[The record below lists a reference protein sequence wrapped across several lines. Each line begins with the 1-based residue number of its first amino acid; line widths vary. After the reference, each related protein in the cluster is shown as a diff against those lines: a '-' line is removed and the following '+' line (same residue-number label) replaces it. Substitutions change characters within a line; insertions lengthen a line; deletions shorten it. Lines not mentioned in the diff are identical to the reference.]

1 MLRLNGTPRPYSWT
15 LETGLSLRQSFSD
28 IKWWRNWW
36 CKQDGCYTYK
46 CVRWIADTDKTRSI
60 LGRKLEMTII
70 CLFWYTQEEDI
81 QRQVIQLFQTGCFW
95 INFRKLVCH
104 PKQFEL
110 KHHQNSYQEH
120 YLYWSIIKRGL
131 VWLSSLWAVLI
142 LEDNFWLQKFFYQIC
157 WRCLFT

>member
-1 MLRLNGTPRPYSWT
+1 
-15 LETGLSLRQSFSD
+15 
-28 IKWWRNWW
+28 
-36 CKQDGCYTYK
+36 
-46 CVRWIADTDKTRSI
+46 
-60 LGRKLEMTII
+60 MTII

-81 QRQVIQLFQTGCFW
+81 LRRVIQLFQTGCFW

-131 VWLSSLWAVLI
+131 SGWVVCEQFWYWKIIFDYKNSSIKSVGDVCLHKSIFPSYFFFIIGKFQLLISTLSYQKTI
-142 LEDNFWLQKFFYQIC
+142 LLHKFFHD
-157 WRCLFT
+157 LP

>member
-1 MLRLNGTPRPYSWT
+1 MNFRDRTFFEAIILWYQMMKKLMVQ
-15 LETGLSLRQSFSD
+15 TGWVLHR
-28 IKWWRNWW
+28 R
-36 CKQDGCYTYK
+36 
-46 CVRWIADTDKTRSI
+46 IADTDKTRSI

-81 QRQVIQLFQTGCFW
+81 LRRVIQLFQTGCFW

-120 YLYWSIIKRGL
+120 YLCWSIIKRGL